1 MSLSYAKGCE
11 MRILGLDYGSKRIGV
26 AICDEL
32 GITAQVLATITRK
45 NQRQDLQAI
54 AGFIKKYGVE
64 KIVIGYPIRLD
75 GTEGIQCEKTN
86 RFIRILESTFS
97 LPVIRWEETLTTKEA
112 ENILMEANMRRKKRK
127 NVVDKLAASLILQ
140 GYLNSLKPSYGPTTC
155 DV

>member
-1 MSLSYAKGCE
+1 

-45 NQRQDLQAI
+45 NQEQDIEAI
-54 AGFIKKYGVE
+54 ARFIRRYGVE
-64 KIVIGYPIRLD
+64 RIVIGYPIRLD
-75 GTEGIQCEKTN
+75 GTEGIQCEKVN

-97 LPVIRWEETLTTKEA
+97 LPVIRWDETLTTKEA
-112 ENILMEANMRRKKRK
+112 EEILIGANMRRKKRR

-140 GYLNSLKPSYGPTTC
+140 GYLNSLKP
-155 DV
+155 